1 MSYYLLTLSFLAGQA
16 LAAAVLTGPAPGAI
30 YYEGSSC
37 IIQWNPD
44 TTGTWK
50 NMTIGKAISI
60 RPIDPLIRLTPL
72 RLDVWPQ
79 PFND

>member
-1 MSYYLLTLSFLAGQA
+1 MSLYLLTLPFLVGRA
-16 LAAAVLTGPAPGAI
+16 LAAAVLTGPAPGAV

-50 NMTIGKAISI
+50 NMTI
-60 RPIDPLIRLTPL
+60 
-72 RLDVWPQ
+72 
-79 PFND
+79 